1 MRSRLAQQYN
11 SIWNFGRRAIGVAI
25 LPLGLAISGNTLLP
39 EIASADIGVN
49 QSFNPISVTT
59 NQKSKVTIELFNSN
73 TIDATGTNFTNNLPS
88 GMKVAS
94 PANITNSCAGT
105 VTAVA
110 GTSSI
115 SLASG
120 IIPATSG
127 SSIGICQISVDVVS
141 SNTGTFI
148 NTIPVNTVNS
158 SQGQNPFKGE
168 ATLVVSPSAPIT
180 GSKTF
185 AAANLHGGGNPTTM
199 TITLNNPN
207 VYDLQGTGFTDTFP
221 SGLKLATTPALTNN
235 CGGTFTTS
243 STNKV
248 TLAGGTIPA
257 GGSCNLTVQVQPDVA
272 TSFQD
277 AIATN
282 SIVANGVTTTQ
293 GIKNPS
299 AIQGTVMIQRG
310 AQLTQSFAPATIQTG
325 QTSVLTLTLKNFNST
340 AITAANLTDTLPAN
354 LTATSLVS
362 STCNGSTGTTT
373 VNSGSIVL
381 AGGTI
386 PAAPTGIGFGSC
398 EIQVN
403 VTSNNVGIY
412 NNSIAAGNFNTVNY
426 AATNAALTVA
436 QASSVSMT
444 KAFSP
449 TTGLQGNQSTLTLT
463 LNNTSTSPANITS
476 FTDDLLATMG
486 TGFTVAASPAA
497 ATTCGGTINA
507 TAGSTSITKADGAI
521 PASGSCTI
529 TVPIAISAT
538 APLGIKTN
546 TVPIN
551 GLQTDRGN
559 NPIATTAN
567 LTVQS
572 SVSLSKTFSPTTVT
586 QGGQSTVTITLNNAG
601 STPAA
606 ITSFTDN
613 LLTSMGSGI
622 SVAATPTTTCGGTVS
637 APAGSTSIT
646 KTDGVIPA
654 NGSCRI
660 VVPISIA
667 STVPAGSKTNRIEIG
682 ALQTDKGNNPTAV
695 TRNLTVQ
702 SPITVSKAFA
712 PNAGVQGGVSTLTIT
727 LTNSSTTATN
737 ITSFLDSLTTMGT
750 GFTVAASPALSTT
763 CGGTVT
769 VNSGTEITKTH
780 GTIPAK
786 SGTTNGSC
794 RIIVPVEIATN
805 AATGI
810 RTNTIPVGNVQTGLG
825 NNETATTANLT
836 VNSAVTLSK
845 SFAPA
850 TVPIYG
856 TSRLTINVN
865 RAANAPALTGINLTD
880 TLPNGMSIASNP
892 DIVGDCGGGNVSAIA
907 GSNNISL
914 TGGSLPGGSTSS
926 TCAIS
931 VNVRAPGTV
940 GTNTNTIAANSLV
953 TGQGATYNTAA
964 TANLTTTNK
973 YLTLNKSFSPT
984 NITLGQTSKLTIL
997 MLNNN
1002 PGAENLTGAG
1012 LTDLLPTGMSIA
1024 ATPNATFTG
1033 TGCTNG
1039 SITATPGTT
1048 NVLLSGASIAAG
1060 ATCKIEVDVTANFAG
1075 NLTNTLP
1082 IGTATSAENITN
1094 SNNSVATLTLLGTSD
1109 LQVTKTNGTATVTAG
1124 GTTTYTISVKNAG
1137 PNNVGG
1143 AVLTDNAPPGM
1154 TIDSWTCTTSAGS
1167 SCAAAAGTGNLSAS
1181 VSLLNQGTATFVVN
1195 ATIDTTATG
1204 TITNT
1209 ATITAPPTISDI
1221 TPANNSAADPDTV
1234 LPGHAAV
1241 VLVKRITAINNTN
1254 ILTTVND
1261 PGSTNDDSLKWPAPI
1276 DSFTGIS
1283 SFLAGATNGGAVQ
1296 SGDSVEYTVY
1306 FLANGAGD
1314 ALQLNL
1320 CDFIPGN
1327 STYVNN
1333 SLFLA
1338 IGASS
1343 PTPISDPVGSADT
1356 DGGFYPNLSTFP
1368 SSCSNGTNRGGGAV
1382 VVNVG
1387 TVNRSLGAGTPPTSY
1402 GLIRFRAKVN

>member
-1 MRSRLAQQYN
+1 MPSRLLQQDN
-11 SIWNFGRRAIGVAI
+11 SIWNLGRRAIGVLL
-25 LPLGLAISGNTLLP
+25 LPLGLTIGGHTLFT
-39 EIASADIGVN
+39 EVASANIGVN
-49 QSFNPISVTT
+49 KSFNPITVTT

-73 TIDATGTNFTNNLPS
+73 TINATGTNFTDSLPS
-88 GMKVAS
+88 GVTVAS

-105 VTAVA
+105 VTALA

-115 SLASG
+115 SLAGG
-120 IIPATSG
+120 IIPATSSG
-127 SSIGICQISVDVVS
+127 NIGTCQIGVDVVS
-141 SNTGTFI
+141 STTGTFI

-158 SQGQNPFKGE
+158 SQGLNPFKGE

-185 AAANLHGGGNPTTM
+185 AAANLHGGGNATTM

-207 VYDLQGTGFTDTFP
+207 VYDLTGTSFTDTFP
-221 SGLKLATTPALTNN
+221 TGLKLATTPALTNT

-257 GGSCNLTVQVQPDVA
+257 GGSCDLTVQVQPDVA

-277 AIATN
+277 AVVTN
-282 SIVANGVTTTQ
+282 SIAANGGVTTTQ
-293 GIKNPS
+293 GISNTS
-299 AIQGTVMIQRG
+299 AIQGTVTIQRG
-310 AQLTQSFAPATIQTG
+310 AQITQSFAPTTIQPG

-340 AITAANLTDTLPAN
+340 AITGANLTDSLPSN
-354 LTATSLVS
+354 LTASSLVS
-362 STCNGSTGTTT
+362 STCNGLTGTTT

-381 AGGTI
+381 SGGTI
-386 PAAPTGIGFGSC
+386 PAAAPAIGFGSC
-398 EIQVN
+398 TIQVN
-403 VTSNNVGIY
+403 VTSTQSGTY
-412 NNSIAAGNFNTVNY
+412 TNSIAAGKFNTVNY
-426 AATNAALTVA
+426 AATTAAVTVA

-444 KAFSP
+444 KAFAA

-507 TAGSTSITKADGAI
+507 TAGSTSITKTDGSI

-538 APLGIKTN
+538 APLATKTN
-546 TVPIN
+546 TVPAN
-551 GLQTDRGN
+551 GLHTDLGN
-559 NPIATTAN
+559 NPTATTAN

-586 QGGQSTVTITLNNAG
+586 QGGQSTVTIALNNAG
-601 STPAA
+601 STPAT
-606 ITSFTDN
+606 ITSFTDD
-613 LLTSMGSGI
+613 LTSMGTGI
-622 SVAATPTTTCGGTVS
+622 TVAASPAPATTCGGTVT
-637 APAGSTSIT
+637 ATAGSTSIT
-646 KTDGVIPA
+646 KTNGVIPA
-654 NGSCRI
+654 NGSCT
-660 VVPISIA
+660 VTVPIAIA
-667 STVPAGSKTNRIEIG
+667 STVTAGSKTNTIAIG
-682 ALQTDKGNNPTAV
+682 ALQTDKGNNSTAA
-695 TRNLTVQ
+695 TKSLTVQ
-702 SPITVSKAFA
+702 SPITVSKVFA
-712 PNAGVQGGVSTLTIT
+712 PTAGVQGGVSTLTMT
-727 LTNSSTTATN
+727 LTNSSTAATN
-737 ITSFLDSLTTMGT
+737 IASFLDSLTTMGT
-750 GFTVAASPALSTT
+750 GFTVAASPAPSTT

-769 VNSGTEITKTH
+769 VNSGTEITKTT

-786 SGTTNGSC
+786 SGTKNGSC
-794 RIIVPVEIATN
+794 TITVPVAIAID
-805 AATGI
+805 AAPGA

-825 NNETATTANLT
+825 NNETAATANFT

-845 SFAPA
+845 LFSPA

-880 TLPNGMSIASNP
+880 TFLPNSMTIGSSPN
-892 DIVGDCGGGNVSAIA
+892 VVSDCGGSVSAIA
-907 GSNNISL
+907 GSNQISL
-914 TGGSLPGGSTSS
+914 TGGSLAGGTASS

-931 VNVRAPGTV
+931 VNVRAPGSV

-964 TANLTTTNK
+964 TANLTTTNR
-973 YLTLNKSFSPT
+973 YIALNKSFSPT

-997 MLNNN
+997 ILNNN
-1002 PGAENLTGAG
+1002 LGAINLTSVG

-1024 ATPNATFTG
+1024 ATPNPTFTG

-1039 SITATPGTT
+1039 TITATPGTS
-1048 NVLLSGASIAAG
+1048 NVLLSGAAISAG
-1060 ATCKIEVDVTANFAG
+1060 STCKLEVDVTANFAG

-1082 IGTATSAENITN
+1082 IGTATSAENVTN

-1124 GTTTYTISVKNAG
+1124 GTSTYTIAVTNAG
-1137 PNNVGG
+1137 PNNVAG

-1154 TIDSWTCTTSAGS
+1154 TIDSWTCTTSVGS
-1167 SCAAAAGTGNLSAS
+1167 SCAAASGTGNLSAN

-1195 ATIDTTATG
+1195 AAIDATATG
-1204 TITNT
+1204 TMTNT
-1209 ATITAPPTISDI
+1209 ATITAPATISDT
-1221 TPANNSAADPDTV
+1221 TPANNSASDSDPV
-1234 LPGHAAV
+1234 LPGHAKV

-1261 PGSTNDDSLKWPAPI
+1261 PTSTNDDSPKWPAPI

-1283 SFLAGATNGGAVQ
+1283 SFLAGAINGGAVK
-1296 SGDSVEYTVY
+1296 SSDSVEYTIY

-1314 ALQLNL
+1314 AQQLNL
-1320 CDFIPGN
+1320 CDFIPRN

-1338 IGASS
+1338 IGAGT
-1343 PTPISDPVGSADT
+1343 PTPISDPVDP
-1356 DGGFYPNLSTFP
+1356 DGGFYPDLSTFP
-1368 SSCSNGTNRGGGAV
+1368 SSCSNGTDRGGGAV

-1387 TVNRSLGAGTPPTSY
+1387 TVNRSLGSGTPPSSF
-1402 GLIRFRAKVN
+1402 GFIRFRSTVN